1 MCWPASF
8 EGPYPGLSL
17 SEGEK
22 RKWDVSGYPSL
33 PAAWQSASGFF
44 QLDTDEVVGSRAAR
58 RGQKHCH
65 PGLLPE
71 GRNKPLL
78 LSTVG
83 LVSPAEHVSLPSQDS
98 LPAVSLPLRTGIA
111 SHAHSGLTQSAP
123 LMQILT
129 QIPES
134 STQNGTPK
142 PCPRSSCAMKYN
154 TLELS

>member
-1 MCWPASF
+1 MC
-8 EGPYPGLSL
+8 PGTLHYQQPGSPQVVSSNWIL
-17 SEGEK
+17 M
-22 RKWDVSGYPSL
+22 RWWDPEQPGGGKSTV
-33 PAAWQSASGFF
+33 
-44 QLDTDEVVGSRAAR
+44 T
-58 RGQKHCH
+58 
-65 PGLLPE
+65 PGLLPQ

-134 STQNGTPK
+134 STQNDTPK